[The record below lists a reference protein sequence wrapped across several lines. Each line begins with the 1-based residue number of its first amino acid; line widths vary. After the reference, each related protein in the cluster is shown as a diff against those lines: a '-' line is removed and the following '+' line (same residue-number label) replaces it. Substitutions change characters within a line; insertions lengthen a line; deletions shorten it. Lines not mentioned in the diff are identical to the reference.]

1 MSKTMLQKY
10 IELAKEGTP
19 ESIAEIMADLTLDTP
34 IVETKFID
42 YALSFVNSE
51 EGLAVME
58 EYLFKGTQIQRNY
71 ATLFFARLGEYLI
84 IRKAYDMGLIDLKQA
99 FSR

>member
-1 MSKTMLQKY
+1 MSKTMLQNY
-10 IELAKEGTP
+10 IDLAKEGTS
-19 ESIAEIMADLTLDTP
+19 ESIGRIMADLTMETP

-42 YALSFVNSE
+42 FALSFVSSE

-58 EYLFKGTQIQRNY
+58 EYLFKGSQIQRNY
-71 ATLFFARLGEYLI
+71 ATLFFARLGEYLL
-84 IRKAYDMGLIDLKQA
+84 IRKAYDMGLIDLRQA